1 MSKQQ
6 SGISQSVRTIFD
18 ARRTDAIG
26 HAELFSLLGLD
37 SPSLSAERNAVRDSL
52 KWLVTCGYLVK
63 TGRAATAA
71 YRYSGQGMRHRKA
84 TEEELRERRVE
95 RARAR
100 RVAQGAQPKA
110 SRVDKMTINR
120 ARVDIRAELTPAK
133 PWGKEKRGQQEAETV
148 DQFEARGGQ
157 VQRLPA
163 SWEQAA

>member
-6 SGISQSVRTIFD
+6 SGVSQSVRTIFD
-18 ARRTDAIG
+18 ARRADAIG

-37 SPSLSAERNAVRDSL
+37 SPLLSAERNAVRDSL
-52 KWLVTCGYLVK
+52 KWLVTCGYLLK

-71 YRYSGQGMRHRKA
+71 YRYSGQGMRHKKS
-84 TEEELRERRVE
+84 TEEELRQRRVE

-100 RVAQGAQPKA
+100 RAAQGARSSAPRA
-110 SRVDKMTINR
+110 DKMTINR
-120 ARVDIRAELTPAK
+120 ARVDLRADLTPAK
-133 PWGKEKRGQQEAETV
+133 PWGKERRGQQEAETV
-148 DQFEARGGQ
+148 EQFEARGGQ

>member
-1 MSKQQ
+1 MSKHQ
-6 SGISQSVRTIFD
+6 SGISQSVMTIFD

-71 YRYSGQGMRHRKA
+71 YRYSGQGMRRQKA
-84 TEEELRERRVE
+84 TDEELRERQLE
-95 RARAR
+95 RRRAR
-100 RVAQGAQPKA
+100 RAAQGARPKA
-110 SRVDKMTINR
+110 AQVDKMTINR
-120 ARVDIRAELTPAK
+120 ARVDLRADLAPAK
-133 PWGKEKRGQQEAETV
+133 PWGKEKGGQRPAETV
-148 DQFEARGGQ
+148 DEFKARGGQ

>member
-6 SGISQSVRTIFD
+6 SGVSQSVRTIFD
-18 ARRTDAIG
+18 ARRADAIG

-52 KWLVTCGYLVK
+52 KWLVTCGYLLK

-71 YRYSGQGMRHRKA
+71 YRYSGQGMRHKKS
-84 TEEELRERRVE
+84 TEEELRQRRVE

-100 RVAQGAQPKA
+100 RAAQVPRSSAPRA
-110 SRVDKMTINR
+110 DKMTINR
-120 ARVDIRAELTPAK
+120 ARVDLRADLTPAK

-148 DQFEARGGQ
+148 EQFEARGGQ
-157 VQRLPA
+157 VQRLSA

>member
-18 ARRTDAIG
+18 ARRADAIG

-71 YRYSGQGMRHRKA
+71 YRYSGQGMRHKKS

-120 ARVDIRAELTPAK
+120 ARVDLRADLTPAK
-133 PWGKEKRGQQEAETV
+133 PWGKEKRGQQEAETLE
-148 DQFEARGGQ
+148 QFEARGGQ